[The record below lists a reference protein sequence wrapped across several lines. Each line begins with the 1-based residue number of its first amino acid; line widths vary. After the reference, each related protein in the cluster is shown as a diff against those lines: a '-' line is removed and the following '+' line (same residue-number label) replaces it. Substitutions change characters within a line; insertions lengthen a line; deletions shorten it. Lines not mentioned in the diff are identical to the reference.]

1 MALLNAQDPTASVNV
16 GAPLKRRN
24 LSQAVASR
32 LQELISEKKLTP
44 GDRLPSE
51 RELSAAL
58 EISRPAVREGIRI
71 LEGLGIVEV
80 RHGKGIFIL
89 EGQSQ
94 PLTDLSQLD
103 SSHRLLL
110 LRQATQARRC
120 IDVEAAIVAANT
132 ATDEDLRR
140 IQAYLD
146 EADQEPMRAKRQYS
160 LDLGFEV
167 LLAEATHSEYLIA
180 LQRTAHQMFIA
191 AWTSAGVIPRAASL
205 RSEHHRD
212 IFAAVQSRDAA
223 RAGELMREHFRLAID

>member
-1 MALLNAQDPTASVNV
+1 MTALTNPGQAASVNV
-16 GAPLKRRN
+16 GAPLRRRS

-32 LQELISEKKLTP
+32 LQELISEKKLSA

-51 RELSAAL
+51 RELSSAL

-71 LEGLGIVEV
+71 LEGLGIIEV
-80 RHGKGIFIL
+80 RHGKGVFIL

-103 SSHRLLL
+103 SAHRVLL

-132 ATDEDLRR
+132 ATAEDLRR

-146 EADQEPMRAKRQYS
+146 EADREPMRSKRQYS

-167 LLAEATHSEYLIA
+167 LLGEASHSEYLIA

-191 AWTSAGVIPRAASL
+191 AWTSAGVIPRAASM

-212 IFAAVQSRDAA
+212 IFAAVQSRDAD